1 MPESLKINKKP
12 SLADNPAVIKARKKA
27 ERLSS
32 GIRGIQ
38 TLDTINYEDVAN
50 YYGENSPYNFQPRPD
65 MRMPGTPKVQKPENF
80 LDIFLRALKILP
92 KKPVQK
98 EEPVIERKQDKIAKG
113 FT

>member
-1 MPESLKINKKP
+1 MHENLKINKKP

-38 TLDTINYEDVAN
+38 TLDTINYRDRDE
-50 YYGENSPYNFQPRPD
+50 YYGADSPYRFQPRPD

>member
-27 ERLSS
+27 EQLSS

-38 TLDTINYEDVAN
+38 TLDTINYRDRDE
-50 YYGENSPYNFQPRPD
+50 YYGADSPYRFQPRPD
-65 MRMPGTPKVQKPENF
+65 MRMPGTSKAKKPENF

-92 KKPVQK
+92 EKPVQK
-98 EEPVIERKQDKIAKG
+98 ERPVIKGEQDKYKG
-113 FT
+113 LV